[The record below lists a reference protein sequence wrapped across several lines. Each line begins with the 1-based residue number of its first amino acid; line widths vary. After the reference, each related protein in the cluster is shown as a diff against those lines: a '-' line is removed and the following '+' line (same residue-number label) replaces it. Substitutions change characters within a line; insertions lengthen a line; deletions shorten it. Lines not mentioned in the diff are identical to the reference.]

1 MRDSG
6 NFLQGLGGGGEGGGG
21 LGSVSYKNIHISKNV
36 YLNVIKYKINNQY
49 HPTANRNRMC
59 GTTQLSHQT

>member
-6 NFLQGLGGGGEGGGG
+6 NFLQGLGGGG
-21 LGSVSYKNIHISKNV
+21 LGSVSCRNFLISKSM

-49 HPTANRNRMC
+49 HPTANHNRMC

>member
-6 NFLQGLGGGGEGGGG
+6 NFLQGLGGGG
-21 LGSVSYKNIHISKNV
+21 LGSVSYRNFLISKSM

-49 HPTANRNRMC
+49 HPTANHNRMC